1 MRYSDKLLDLG
12 FIKYS
17 FCLSEYNKKIKINC
31 LKLEKNIFLYKLCYL
46 KTILDDV
53 SYINFYQTSI
63 LFPFEFKK

>member
-17 FCLSEYNKKIKINC
+17 FCLSEYNKKIEINC

-63 LFPFEFKK
+63 LFPFEIKK